1 MKPFKLT
8 AKFIKRVC
16 YSNIVDESSGVVII
30 IIIIIIIIINIIII
44 VVEEVAPRTHPE
56 ARASSTR

>member
-30 IIIIIIIIINIIII
+30 IIINIIII

>member
-30 IIIIIIIIINIIII
+30 IIIIIINIIII

>member
-16 YSNIVDESSGVVII
+16 YSNFVDESSGVVII
-30 IIIIIIIIINIIII
+30 IIII
-44 VVEEVAPRTHPE
+44 VVEEVAPRIHPE
-56 ARASSTR
+56 ARASSTW